1 MQMAGFVY
9 EPGMYEIVGPRDCD
23 LPITTVVR
31 DGYSSPSILG
41 YKIRATHYPWLVS
54 NPIVTAHLYEG
65 TVFWLAPEYCTPTL
79 LSTGEARL
87 WICFGSPTD
96 EQHWGWI
103 TCDPFAV
110 VPGKSEQWIRKL
122 ADVVLTMPPEEGLT
136 TDCPLTTSEESGTM
150 TKQSTQRHSDQDPTT
165 AEDTAPAAEDI
176 RKSSS
181 PFSRAMSKVAVSRDT
196 KQKNQG
202 YKETGTYHECK
213 ATYDPPARRS
223 TLSSPM
229 TTPMIAEMERINA
242 LNLEPS
248 LPKVE
253 LPWPND
259 WRQERH
265 TNAAVKGDR
274 KAEFLHS
281 LEVINRSTVQPAGT
295 GRQQRRRQQPLQ
307 EAQAPGSSSDRAAK
321 DLTGSGSEK
330 YKWQ

>member
-1 MQMAGFVY
+1 M
-9 EPGMYEIVGPRDCD
+9 E
-23 LPITTVVR
+23 
-31 DGYSSPSILG
+31 
-41 YKIRATHYPWLVS
+41 
-54 NPIVTAHLYEG
+54 
-65 TVFWLAPEYCTPTL
+65 
-79 LSTGEARL
+79 
-87 WICFGSPTD
+87 
-96 EQHWGWI
+96 
-103 TCDPFAV
+103 
-110 VPGKSEQWIRKL
+110 
-122 ADVVLTMPPEEGLT
+122 
-136 TDCPLTTSEESGTM
+136 
-150 TKQSTQRHSDQDPTT
+150 
-165 AEDTAPAAEDI
+165 
-176 RKSSS
+176 
-181 PFSRAMSKVAVSRDT
+181 KVAGSRDS

-202 YKETGTYHECK
+202 YKETGTHHKCK

-259 WRQERH
+259 WRQARH

-321 DLTGSGSEK
+321 DSTGSGSER

>member
-1 MQMAGFVY
+1 MQMATFVY

-87 WICFGSPTD
+87 WICFGSPMD

-122 ADVVLTMPPEEGLT
+122 AEVVLTMPPEEGLT
-136 TDCPLTTSEESGTM
+136 SDCPLITSEESGTM
-150 TKQSTQRHSDQDPTT
+150 TKQSTQRHSDHEPTT
-165 AEDTAPAAEDI
+165 AEDIPPAAEDI
-176 RKSSS
+176 RKSPSL
-181 PFSRAMSKVAVSRDT
+181 FSRAIEEVTGGRDP

-213 ATYDPPARRS
+213 PP
-223 TLSSPM
+223 T
-229 TTPMIAEMERINA
+229 IH
-242 LNLEPS
+242 
-248 LPKVE
+248 
-253 LPWPND
+253 
-259 WRQERH
+259 RQ
-265 TNAAVKGDR
+265 D
-274 KAEFLHS
+274 
-281 LEVINRSTVQPAGT
+281 
-295 GRQQRRRQQPLQ
+295 
-307 EAQAPGSSSDRAAK
+307 APP
-321 DLTGSGSEK
+321 
-330 YKWQ
+330 